1 VLRNHKPFGLEL
13 ANRLSNGHPSHTIML
28 DELRLGRHT
37 STWFQVATLDRSAQL
52 VRDLSE
58 RRSVSQ
64 PIDRAEFM
72 HGSPPVL

>member
-1 VLRNHKPFGLEL
+1 
-13 ANRLSNGHPSHTIML
+13 ML

-37 STWFQVATLDRSAQL
+37 STWLKVATLDRSAQL

-72 HGSPPVL
+72 HRSPPVL